1 MRPER
6 RGGSG
11 PLQFANVSRQVP
23 LQNELPPTSE
33 VTLSLP
39 QWFYTLCAG
48 LILLFC
54 TVQTLRQL
62 RSGDRA
68 FEMNLT
74 LALRSGA
81 IFLLLMVP
89 LTSPELQMVP
99 SNIQAVYIWLPLWY
113 MSMLQKSLGGWIQIS
128 CHASAGTAGALLVIL
143 VLNKAIPRD
152 VERTFEWKWMAIVF
166 VLAYVVGLSK
176 ANVDLKKFFFGTLSP
191 LLVMC
196 MARVDVS
203 MSFFED
209 KETALIY
216 EEHVNYSSIIFCY
229 VYLLM
234 TALALSA
241 FTLLLRLPV
250 ASCLSGS
257 ILATTTVTED
267 LAELALDTWRSE
279 KLLLQYFLH
288 RPNDF
293 DLDTLGQHLQL
304 LKTATLHL
312 ENRMIEARW
321 ETFCWQQHRR
331 LSSLLN
337 LLTSLHMVLLAA
349 LAWLRGHLKEAQ
361 EVELAPFLQEFE
373 SASGTVLR
381 SLFAPWWLQQN
392 EEDKEASVVD
402 ALEHTELSD
411 GALMACLEHLRDPGR
426 RPEST
431 TPESSVMQPAAA
443 FVDMLREIPKSIK
456 DFLLNK
462 VDVECQTSEASWFLE
477 QAWLKNDQRQ
487 AVVYALAWL
496 ASLFW
501 CIRFRG
507 GSALCAILVSWLL
520 PFRWVTLRGT
530 LNEFLGT
537 AGGVILGALPSFV
550 LQLSP
555 SSRSAVRPG
564 LHELFPC
571 FTLMYILW
579 TVATYYA
586 QVQAF
591 QWRVAALFWSCFG
604 GVEMLR
610 DFGLAEHLRSN
621 VWKQKSWE
629 SLVDFSLGCG
639 LVFFTEFL
647 LGSICREVS
656 AKSKAAD
663 ATAQSLETCA
673 KLVGSMQDS
682 DGYLMRGQASELLTR
697 VSQQQQQMQELRQSL
712 VKQVMEARFWN
723 SETLQCASHSDIPR
737 RSAVVCRILDQCD
750 AILLVTRVISWSSE
764 RFGGPGPSALM
775 LKGLIPPYLA
785 SRLHHC
791 SEVCLVAL
799 EEPGKVFEAPKGGL
813 HGTAAAMQHAGD
825 AANVA
830 AAAAATAM
838 RGAVNVMLDALNAIE
853 GALFAQEVLAFSS
866 WSKPAKQVSE
876 PRESFGSDMA

>member
-1 MRPER
+1 M
-6 RGGSG
+6 
-11 PLQFANVSRQVP
+11 
-23 LQNELPPTSE
+23 
-33 VTLSLP
+33 
-39 QWFYTLCAG
+39 
-48 LILLFC
+48 
-54 TVQTLRQL
+54 
-62 RSGDRA
+62 
-68 FEMNLT
+68 
-74 LALRSGA
+74 
-81 IFLLLMVP
+81 
-89 LTSPELQMVP
+89 
-99 SNIQAVYIWLPLWY
+99 
-113 MSMLQKSLGGWIQIS
+113 K
-128 CHASAGTAGALLVIL
+128 
-143 VLNKAIPRD
+143 
-152 VERTFEWKWMAIVF
+152 
-166 VLAYVVGLSK
+166 
-176 ANVDLKKFFFGTLSP
+176 
-191 LLVMC
+191 
-196 MARVDVS
+196 
-203 MSFFED
+203 
-209 KETALIY
+209 
-216 EEHVNYSSIIFCY
+216 
-229 VYLLM
+229 
-234 TALALSA
+234 
-241 FTLLLRLPV
+241 
-250 ASCLSGS
+250 
-257 ILATTTVTED
+257 
-267 LAELALDTWRSE
+267 
-279 KLLLQYFLH
+279 
-288 RPNDF
+288 
-293 DLDTLGQHLQL
+293 
-304 LKTATLHL
+304 
-312 ENRMIEARW
+312 
-321 ETFCWQQHRR
+321 
-331 LSSLLN
+331 
-337 LLTSLHMVLLAA
+337 
-349 LAWLRGHLKEAQ
+349 
-361 EVELAPFLQEFE
+361 
-373 SASGTVLR
+373 
-381 SLFAPWWLQQN
+381 
-392 EEDKEASVVD
+392 
-402 ALEHTELSD
+402 
-411 GALMACLEHLRDPGR
+411 
-426 RPEST
+426 
-431 TPESSVMQPAAA
+431 PAAA

-487 AVVYALAWL
+487 AVGYALAWL

-555 SSRSAVRPG
+555 SSRSAVKPG

-647 LGSICREVS
+647 LGTICREVS

-663 ATAQSLETCA
+663 ALAQSLETCA

-697 VSQQQQQMQELRQSL
+697 VSQQQQQMQELHQSL
-712 VKQVMEARFWN
+712 AKHVMEARFWN
-723 SETLQCASHSDIPR
+723 SEMLQCASHSDIPR

-750 AILLVTRVISWSSE
+750 AILLEPLARVFATRLPKTSTKNP
-764 RFGGPGPSALM
+764 R
-775 LKGLIPPYLA
+775 
-785 SRLHHC
+785 HHC

-813 HGTAAAMQHAGD
+813 HGTAAEKTPHATCD

-830 AAAAATAM
+830 AAAAQTAM

-853 GALFAQEVLAFSS
+853 GALFAQEILAFSS